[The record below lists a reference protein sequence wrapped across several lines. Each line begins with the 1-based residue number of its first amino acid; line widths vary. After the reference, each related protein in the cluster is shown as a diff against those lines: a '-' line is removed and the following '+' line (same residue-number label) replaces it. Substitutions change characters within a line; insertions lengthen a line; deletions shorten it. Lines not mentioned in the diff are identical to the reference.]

1 MIFSDKV
8 QQFFEKIVDTPSPS
22 GYEKRCQNIFKE
34 YACDYVDD
42 VYEDKFGN
50 IIAHKTGTG
59 KPKLMISAHIDE
71 IGFVVKH
78 IDENGF
84 VYILPI
90 GGVDMMLLPGMRLAL
105 HHKENSFIGIVGR
118 KPIHLLNEMERNKI
132 SYEDL
137 WVDCGFT
144 NKEHALLSI
153 DIGDPITF
161 VSEPVFMS
169 EDYLTTRSAD
179 NKIGNAILME
189 LMSKMLQKESQYDL
203 YFVSTRQEE
212 IGLRG
217 GITAASTINPDYAII
232 IDATHATDYP
242 SIKTSFYGE
251 IKLGK
256 GPSICIS
263 PDSDEILRTQLLD
276 IARYNALP
284 HQIDVQPNM
293 SGTEAKAI
301 QLQHGGVKTSTI
313 SFPVRYMHSASEI
326 ISKNDIQNL
335 ISILYNLIVR
345 NENKLSY

>member
-1 MIFSDKV
+1 MFSDKV
-8 QQFFEKIVDTPSPS
+8 QQYFDKIVDTPSPS
-22 GYEKRCQNIFKE
+22 GYEKKCQALFQE
-34 YACDYVDD
+34 YACNYVDE

-50 IIAHKTGTG
+50 IFAHKANTG

-84 VYILPI
+84 IYILPI
-90 GGVDMMLLPGMRLAL
+90 GGVDVMLLPGMRLAI
-105 HHKENSFIGIVGR
+105 HHSGNAFMGIVGR
-118 KPIHLLNEMERNKI
+118 KPIHLLNEIERNKVVF
-132 SYEDL
+132 EDL
-137 WVDCGFT
+137 WLDCGFT
-144 NKEHALLSI
+144 SREHALLSI
-153 DIGDPITF
+153 AIGDPITF
-161 VSEPVFMS
+161 ISEPAFMS
-169 EDYLTTRSAD
+169 DDFLTCRSID

-189 LMSKMLQKESQYDL
+189 LMEKMTQTESQYDL

-242 SIKTSFYGE
+242 SVKTSLYGD
-251 IKLGK
+251 IKLGN

-263 PDSDEILRTQLLD
+263 PDSDETLRTLLLD
-276 IARYNALP
+276 VANKNIIPY
-284 HQIDVQPNM
+284 QIEVQPNM

-301 QLQHGGVKTSTI
+301 QLQHGGIKTSTI

-326 ISKNDIQNL
+326 VSINDILSL
-335 ISILYNLIVR
+335 ISILHNFI
-345 NENKLSY
+345 KQQ